1 MSQEVPGESILAAL
15 RRLEELERD
24 EPIEYNLDR
33 LQDCDI
39 IAYYMEMAKW
49 EDDKKENFIKGIQ
62 NQDVQNKLHERLEY
76 IPVESDEDTVSYGV
90 DNEFFSAEEEDDE
103 FFSAEE
109 EDDNEMDGTD
119 EQKSAELDHP
129 PLRI

>member
-1 MSQEVPGESILAAL
+1 
-15 RRLEELERD
+15 
-24 EPIEYNLDR
+24 
-33 LQDCDI
+33 
-39 IAYYMEMAKW
+39 MEMAKW

-109 EDDNEMDGTD
+109 EDDNEMDGAD

>member
-1 MSQEVPGESILAAL
+1 
-15 RRLEELERD
+15 
-24 EPIEYNLDR
+24 
-33 LQDCDI
+33 
-39 IAYYMEMAKW
+39 MEMAKW

-90 DNEFFSAEEEDDE
+90 DNEFFSAEEEDD
-103 FFSAEE
+103 
-109 EDDNEMDGTD
+109 NEMDGAD